1 MLTAGRPVVVVFCAT
16 GIAVSGGPRW
26 VERAMPGLKAFIARR
41 ESQRL
46 GKVVEGSKNFTS
58 Y

>member
-1 MLTAGRPVVVVFCAT
+1 MAGRPVTVVFCAT